1 MGTRVGM
8 GFTIISFA
16 CLTGPPIA
24 GALIQVKGGQ
34 FLAAQIFG
42 GVTIVVGTSILF
54 LARVHQLREMR
65 GQQGQN

>member
-24 GALIQVKGGQ
+24 GALIQARGGD

-42 GVTIVVGTSILF
+42 GVTIVLGTTVLA
-54 LARVHQLREMR
+54 LARWIQTRQSET
-65 GQQGQN
+65 